1 MFEDEMKRFMTDRIY
16 SEVSPEIIGH
26 LWWMI
31 DELKKTSDDTL
42 SHIQIFKLKGG
53 KERKD
58 QQDIIHQQLNST
70 YLEATTIHMIDDEP
84 VKNSIIWAVDTGD
97 YQTLV
102 FPEEMY

>member
-16 SEVSPEIIGH
+16 SEVSLEIVDH
-26 LWWMI
+26 LFWMI
-31 DELKKTSDDTL
+31 DELLKTGEEL

-58 QQDIIHQQLNST
+58 QQDIIHQQLNLPYYEEST
-70 YLEATTIHMIDDEP
+70 VHTIDDEP
-84 VKNSIIWAVDTGD
+84 VKDSIIWAVDTEE
-97 YQTLV
+97 YQTLL